1 MTSSLIRRTLPFAT
15 LAVLTATSLIAAGQ
29 RGGAGQ
35 RGPGD
40 SAPQTVDFVAVSAD
54 GQPVTDLAAGQIALK
69 VGGKNRA
76 VTSLEL
82 VRFGAVADT
91 LPAPFATNAMSGAG
105 RNFVLVVDEESL
117 RPGLDATVREAL
129 VAFEKQVSARD
140 RIGVFTLPRGTTSLA
155 PTADRAKFQAA
166 IAGLQGRAKSDM
178 TANER
183 LCHGRDVLTT
193 LASIMASTNSQ
204 GAPTPVVYFSTA
216 LAAPTSGPASLGAAI
231 ECQLTPGEFQRAGQ
245 SAEAARAQFFIVRAE
260 EASEPGLVEG
270 LENLVGVTG
279 GQMLALGNAADGA
292 MRRIA
297 RETASYYLAT
307 FAAEAADRNGAS
319 QRLELRTDRTGVTL
333 RARAGLI
340 VPRADRANALTPQN
354 MLRMPD
360 VQRGFGLR
368 ALIVHSR
375 NDGDAKNTVKLVGLA
390 EPVDPAVKLAAAAAG
405 VYDQTGNLLAQWT
418 AKPEEL
424 QRSPMAAAMAVPAGL
439 YLVRVAA
446 VDTQG
451 RAATVDYDVN
461 TEMTS
466 AGVAQMGGLLIGS
479 GGTGF
484 MPQLKFTTEAEVIV
498 YFELYGRPTG
508 PFGALV
514 DIAATA
520 DGPALVEA
528 QPTAAATP
536 VADKFVFTAKLPI
549 VSLKPGD
556 YVVRAKLAFAG
567 QPTGVLSRTIR
578 KQ

>member
-1 MTSSLIRRTLPFAT
+1 MTSRLIRPTLFFAT
-15 LAVLTATSLIAAGQ
+15 LVVLTATSLIAAGQ
-29 RGGAGQ
+29 RGGAGA
-35 RGPGD
+35 
-40 SAPQTVDFVAVSAD
+40 APHTVDFIAVGAD
-54 GQPVTDLAAGQIALK
+54 GQPVTDLTAAQIALK
-69 VGGKNRA
+69 VGGRDRA

-82 VRFGAVADT
+82 VRFGAATGT
-91 LPAPFATNAMSGAG
+91 LPAPFATNAISDAG

-129 VAFEKQVSARD
+129 TAFEKQISPRD
-140 RIGVFTLPRGTTSLA
+140 RIGVFTLPRGSTSLA

-166 IAGLQGRAKSDM
+166 IAGLQGRAKSTM

-193 LASIMASTNSQ
+193 LGSIMTSTNSQ
-204 GAPTPVVYFSTA
+204 GAPTPVVYFATA
-216 LAAPTSGPASLGAAI
+216 LAAPVQGPTSLGAAI

-245 SAEAARAQFFIVRAE
+245 SAEAARAQFFLVRPE
-260 EASEPGLVEG
+260 DASEAGLAEG

-279 GQMLALGNAADGA
+279 GQLMPLGTAADGA
-292 MRRIA
+292 MSRIA

-319 QRLELRTDRTGVTL
+319 QRLELRATRTGVTL

-340 VPRADRANALTPQN
+340 VPRADRGNALTPQN
-354 MLRMPD
+354 MLLAAE

-368 ALIVHSR
+368 ALVVASR
-375 NDGDAKNTVKLVGLA
+375 NDGDAKNTAKLVVLA
-390 EPVDPAVKLAAAAAG
+390 EPIDPAVKLNAAAAG
-405 VYDQTGNLLAQWT
+405 VVDQTGKRIAQWT

-424 QRSPMAAAMAVPAGL
+424 QRSPMAGALVVPAGL
-439 YLVRVAA
+439 YRVRVAA
-446 VDTQG
+446 VDTLG
-451 RAATVDYDVN
+451 RPATVDYDLN
-461 TEMTS
+461 TELTS
-466 AGVAQMGGLLIGS
+466 AGVAQMGGLLVGS

-508 PFGALV
+508 AFGALV

-536 VADKFVFTAKLPI
+536 VADKFMFTAKLPI
-549 VSLKPGD
+549 VSLKLGD
-556 YVVRAKLAFAG
+556 YVIRAKLAFAG

>member
-1 MTSSLIRRTLPFAT
+1 MIRPILLSAV
-15 LAVLTATSLIAAGQ
+15 LVVLTATSLIAAGQ
-29 RGGAGQ
+29 RGRGDQRGGAGA
-35 RGPGD
+35 
-40 SAPQTVDFVAVSAD
+40 APQTVDFVAVGSD
-54 GQPVTDLAAGQIALK
+54 GQPAADLTAGQITLK
-69 VGGKNRA
+69 VGGKDRA

-82 VRFGAVADT
+82 VRFGAAAST
-91 LPAPFATNAMSGAG
+91 LPAPFASNAVSDAG
-105 RNFVLVVDEESL
+105 RSFVLVVDEESL
-117 RPGLDATVREAL
+117 RTGLDATVREAL
-129 VAFEKQVSARD
+129 VAFEKQIPARD

-166 IAGLQGRAKSDM
+166 IAGLQGRAKSSM
-178 TANER
+178 TDNER
-183 LCHGRDVLTT
+183 LCHGRDALTT
-193 LASIMASTNSQ
+193 LASIMASTNGQ
-204 GAPTPVVYFSTA
+204 GAPTPVVYFATA
-216 LAAPTSGPASLGAAI
+216 LAAPVQGPTSLGAAI
-231 ECQLTPGEFQRAGQ
+231 ECQLTPAEFQRAGQ
-245 SAEAARAQFFIVRAE
+245 SAEAARARFFIVRPE
-260 EASEPGLVEG
+260 EASEAGLAEG

-279 GQMLALGNAADGA
+279 GQMLPLGTAADGA
-292 MRRIA
+292 MSRIA

-307 FAAEAADRNGAS
+307 FVADAADRNGAS
-319 QRLELRTDRTGVTL
+319 QRLELHTDRAGVTL

-340 VPRADRANALTPQN
+340 IPRADRGGALTPQN
-354 MLRMPD
+354 MLRTAD

-375 NDGDAKNTVKLVGLA
+375 NDGDAKNTVKLVGLV

-405 VYDQTGNLLAQWT
+405 VYDQTGKLIAQWT

-424 QRSPMAAAMAVPAGL
+424 QRSPMAAALAIPPGV
-439 YLVRVAA
+439 YRVRVAA
-446 VDTQG
+446 VDAQG
-451 RAATVDYDVN
+451 RAATVDYDLN
-461 TEMTS
+461 TELVS
-466 AGVAQMGGLLIGS
+466 AGVAHMGGLLVGT

-484 MPQLKFTTEAEVIV
+484 MPQLKFTEPEVIV

-514 DIAATA
+514 EIAATA

-536 VADKFVFTAKLPI
+536 VPDKFRFTAKLPI

-556 YVVRAKLAFAG
+556 YVVRAKLAFSG